1 MIVCQ
6 VIIFLQSQF
15 SSLMQVAD
23 ECFKHETASPIH
35 FMIFF
40 KLVSFLELIGIKK
53 CAILNFWQGSIE
65 IDID

>member
-1 MIVCQ
+1 
-6 VIIFLQSQF
+6 
-15 SSLMQVAD
+15 MQVAD
-23 ECFKHETASPIH
+23 EYIKHETASPTH

-40 KLVSFLELIGIKK
+40 KLVSFLELFGIKK